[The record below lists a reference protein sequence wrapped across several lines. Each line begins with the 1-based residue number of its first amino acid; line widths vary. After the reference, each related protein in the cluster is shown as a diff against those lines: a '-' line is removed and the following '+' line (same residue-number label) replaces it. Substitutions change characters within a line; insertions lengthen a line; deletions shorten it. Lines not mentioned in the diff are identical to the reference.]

1 MSMSDMYARY
11 AEAPPQYDEDGN
23 RLVISPKPPMFA
35 RGGVAES
42 SDGIGSLM
50 ERRAGA
56 VNRMLL
62 NKAGMNFG
70 QR

>member
-1 MSMSDMYARY
+1 
-11 AEAPPQYDEDGN
+11 
-23 RLVISPKPPMFA
+23 VISPPPMFA